1 MVGSWLQLGGRPCIP
16 AFPLEVLSSVLPA
29 LWHQPAP
36 LRGLAK
42 LLVSPAGPLGGSD
55 IIASARHSPRSR
67 GRGKRAVGR
76 ARLRGDMAGL
86 STDDGGSPK
95 EDVDPFSYD
104 YETVRNGGLI
114 FAALAF
120 IVGLIIILSKFTK
133 MSCNER
139 ASRVHHCTG
148 AAWEALPEL

>member
-55 IIASARHSPRSR
+55 IIASGTLKPDCWVQSLVPPLRSCLTS
-67 GRGKRAVGR
+67 GKSLNLPALSLPG
-76 ARLRGDMAGL
+76 LPSGDHG
-86 STDDGGSPK
+86 
-95 EDVDPFSYD
+95 
-104 YETVRNGGLI
+104 
-114 FAALAF
+114 AALATF
-120 IVGLIIILSKFTK
+120 RVIVESMTSSVSLSVEWSK
-133 MSCNER
+133 R
-139 ASRVHHCTG
+139 AFGRTMR
-148 AAWEALPEL
+148 ART